1 MAVKKQKPL
10 KCNHHLQDDK
20 VDITNTHTTPS
31 VSLSLSL
38 SSPENKQN
46 QKKRET
52 ILYMESVI
60 GKQLNGHTERKREP
74 NSIVQK
80 ATIE

>member
-10 KCNHHLQDDK
+10 KCDHHLQDDK
-20 VDITNTHTTPS
+20 VDITHTHNS
-31 VSLSLSL
+31 IRVSLSLS
-38 SSPENKQN
+38 SQKNKQN